1 LAARVRSLRQGSRL
15 PRDMSFETYFEL
27 IRGAPTTFSH
37 GHRD

>member
-1 LAARVRSLRQGSRL
+1 VFIRVSERANAL
-15 PRDMSFETYFEL
+15 SFETYFEL